1 MEHEAH
7 SQEEEKGNKDKGEKE
22 EWALRDTGRYAHR
35 RDYVMGLAKK
45 VGLDVVDVQEM
56 SPRMDQ
62 GKPIPGFL
70 FVMRKH
76 R

>member
-1 MEHEAH
+1 MDDDDDDDDDDGA
-7 SQEEEKGNKDKGEKE
+7 QDNKKE
-22 EWALRDTGRYAHR
+22 GWALRDTGRYAHR
-35 RDYVMGLAKK
+35 RNYVMGLAKK
-45 VGLDVVDVQEM
+45 VGLDVVTVQEM

-62 GKPIPGFL
+62 GKPIPGYL